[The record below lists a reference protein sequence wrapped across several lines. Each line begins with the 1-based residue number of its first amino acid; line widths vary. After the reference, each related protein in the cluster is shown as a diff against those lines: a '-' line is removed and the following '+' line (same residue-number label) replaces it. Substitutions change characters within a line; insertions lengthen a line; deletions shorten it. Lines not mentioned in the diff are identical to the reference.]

1 MDVDARLLRSF
12 LVVAEERHFGRAA
25 ARLFLTSPALS
36 QQVRRLERTV
46 GTRLFERDSRH
57 VELTEAGTAL
67 VPVAADVVR
76 AADAASAAVARI
88 RRTARPVVEVG
99 YMAASGQLLPGLRE
113 ALAGSGTVLHGRRLE
128 WGEQTSAVREGRVDA
143 AFARSPVDDDGLCL
157 LPVLSEVRVAALW
170 EEHPLAD
177 RSSLSIADLAGEVLV
192 SSVTA
197 PERWRRFWH
206 VDPRP
211 DGSAV
216 RRGPAVE
223 NTEEMLEVVAARR
236 AVCITAASVPRYY
249 RHPGVVF
256 VPVRDIAE
264 SEVVL
269 CWARD
274 DGRERVRLLVAA
286 VRELLAAPR

>member
-1 MDVDARLLRSF
+1 
-12 LVVAEERHFGRAA
+12 
-25 ARLFLTSPALS
+25 
-36 QQVRRLERTV
+36 VRRLERTV
-46 GTRLFERDSRH
+46 GARLFERDSRH
-57 VELTEAGTAL
+57 VELTEAGAAL

-76 AADAASAAVARI
+76 AADAAAAAVARI

-99 YMAASGQLLPGLRE
+99 YTAASGQLLPRLRE
-113 ALAGSGTVLHGRRLE
+113 VLAGSGTVLH
-128 WGEQTSAVREGRVDA
+128 
-143 AFARSPVDDDGLCL
+143 
-157 LPVLSEVRVAALW
+157 
-170 EEHPLAD
+170 
-177 RSSLSIADLAGEVLV
+177 
-192 SSVTA
+192 
-197 PERWRRFWH
+197 
-206 VDPRP
+206 DPRP

-236 AVCITAASVPRYY
+236 AVCITAASVPGYY

-256 VPVRDIAE
+256 VPVGDLAE